1 MVPAKIKCNHCGA
14 EIKVSTYRKFV
25 VCPYCSERISF
36 PGFDYETIDWNSSM
50 YSSVRLWTDCPSC
63 RSANMYLGPEGRA
76 WKCPDCGYSISNKE
90 KRKSVFWFCDE
101 CDTYMNVQ
109 PGFTDKTGK
118 WTCSECG
125 YVNDVSKENII

>member
-1 MVPAKIKCNHCGA
+1 MVPAKIKCNSCGA

-50 YSSVRLWTDCPSC
+50 YSSVRLRTDCPAC